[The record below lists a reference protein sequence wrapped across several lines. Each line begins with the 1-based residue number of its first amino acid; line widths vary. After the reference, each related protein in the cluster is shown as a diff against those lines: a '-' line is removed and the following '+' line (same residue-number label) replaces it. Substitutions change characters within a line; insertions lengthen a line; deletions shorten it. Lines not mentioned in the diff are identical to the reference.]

1 MFFRLSRGER
11 KIIINRIPHASK
23 IENHC
28 VSTICDTTYY
38 IFTSLD
44 YLQMSLEE
52 TDISLTLQSSS
63 ALNRESLMADAL
75 RSHVKSYRKM
85 KLNDFLESC
94 GLSAISE
101 VDLDLS
107 TASERTKRRY
117 IAETRDVVVA
127 VLQTLSPS
135 HAADL
140 WDALRTS
147 DKMCEVFDLS
157 KLEFDEKKSP
167 DGSKEKY
174 MKALAETYDS
184 ASSGNLKRQVLS
196 IFADLATYE
205 EIRKFLPGL
214 TKYMFCEAR
223 KHRLT
228 CERGV
233 PVVPKAVVRTRVDI
247 NQLDHFVNFKTSPY
261 IVQDLPFGE
270 RFLKLSSGEVI
281 HTPNVIRVSVNERII
296 DQYLKY
302 CEECEATPLSK
313 STLRRVLSACSASVR
328 KSLQGL
334 DYFISDGGKAF
345 DDLLKLVDQLIDF
358 GIQSNVAQDLQRRLK
373 SGKSYLKSNFKVRI
387 MKC

>member
-1 MFFRLSRGER
+1 
-11 KIIINRIPHASK
+11 
-23 IENHC
+23 
-28 VSTICDTTYY
+28 
-38 IFTSLD
+38 
-44 YLQMSLEE
+44 MSLEE
-52 TDISLTLQSSS
+52 TDVSLTPQSSS
-63 ALNRESLMADAL
+63 ALNRDAL

-107 TASERTKRRY
+107 TAPERTRRRY
-117 IAETRDVVVA
+117 IAETREVVVA

-147 DKMCEVFDLS
+147 DKMCEVFDLP
-157 KLEFDEKKSP
+157 KLEFDETKASN
-167 DGSKEKY
+167 GSKEKY
-174 MKALAETYDS
+174 MKSLAETYDN
-184 ASSGNLKRQVLS
+184 ASSGNLKKQVLS
-196 IFADLATYE
+196 IFADLTTYE
-205 EIRKFLPGL
+205 EIRTFLPGL

-228 CERGV
+228 SGRGV
-233 PVVPKAVVRTRVDI
+233 PVVPKARVRTRVDI
-247 NQLDHFVNFKTSPY
+247 NQLDHFLNFITSPY

-296 DQYLKY
+296 DHYLQY
-302 CEECEATPLSK
+302 CQECEATPLSK

-345 DDLLKLVDQLIDF
+345 NDLLKLVDQLIDF
-358 GIQSNVAQDLQRRLK
+358 GIESNVAYDLQRRLK
-373 SGKSYLKSNFKVRI
+373 SGKSYLKSDFKVRI